1 MREIFKSK
9 FMIGFIVL
17 MVMFTIVNSNH
28 VERMN
33 NNINK
38 NEVILNK

>member
-9 FMIGFIVL
+9 FMIGFMILV
-17 MVMFTIVNSNH
+17 VMFTVVNSNH
-28 VERMN
+28 VQRMN

>member
-17 MVMFTIVNSNH
+17 MIMFTIVNSNH

>member
-1 MREIFKSK
+1 
-9 FMIGFIVL
+9 MIVFIVL
-17 MVMFTIVNSNH
+17 MVMLTIVNSNH